1 MDPKPAR
8 APIVPAS
15 LTSPVRSI
23 TISGEVFVWD
33 AATDPAWSG
42 EWAFP
47 ATGWADADREA
58 WIGTQGHLIAVKR
71 AHEAVLAAGDAY
83 ATSPAFLLA
92 NARAEVDETVRQ
104 QEIDQR
110 RLDGAKAWT
119 QARATHATNVR
130 AIPCVTG
137 DVVIIVGM
145 NAKEIDGANAAARM
159 ASEARLR
166 SDPEAKAIALAD
178 YMGTQR
184 DWMLGKCVWPDK
196 ERIKVIAEAH
206 PSLWNDLA
214 EARDDMARA
223 RVDAEGKG
231 FAP

>member
-1 MDPKPAR
+1 MADTRPVLA
-8 APIVPAS
+8 AAT
-15 LTSPVRSI
+15 LTAPVRSL
-23 TISGEVFVWD
+23 TIGGEPYAWD
-33 AATDPAWSG
+33 EVRDPPWTG

-47 ATGWADADREA
+47 ATGWTDADREA
-58 WIGTQGHLIAVKR
+58 WVGTQGHLIAVKR
-71 AHEAVLAAGDAY
+71 EHAATLAAGDAY
-83 ATSPAFLLA
+83 ATSPVFLLA
-92 NARAEVDETVRQ
+92 NARAEVAETLRQ

-110 RLDGAKAWT
+110 RLDGAKAWAV
-119 QARATHATNVR
+119 ARASHGANVR

-145 NAKEIDGANAAARM
+145 NAKEIDAANAAARG
-159 ASEARLR
+159 ASETRLR
-166 SDPEAKAIALAD
+166 ADPEAKAIALAD

-184 DWMLGKCVWPDK
+184 DWMVSKCPWPDK
-196 ERIKVIAEAH
+196 DRIKVIADMH

-223 RVDAEGKG
+223 RVNEEGKG